1 MTELHSLEI
10 IIMLFA
16 AVLTLTT
23 VARKV
28 FIPYPILLVIG
39 GLALGLVP
47 GVPRMALDPDLVFL
61 VFLPPILSAA
71 AFFTPLREFRANIR
85 PISLLAVGLVVVTT
99 AAVAAVAHAVLPGIG
114 WAEAL
119 ALGAIVS
126 PPDAVSATAI
136 AKRLRIPPRI
146 VTILE
151 GESLVNDATALVLYR
166 VAVGVAVSGVFVPGE
181 GVLIFIYAGT
191 VGIAIGIGVAMLMRW
206 ALGATEESFTQ
217 IAITLLAPY
226 LAWVLG
232 ELTYSSSVFAC
243 VATGMYLRR
252 HPSEAVSPATRMK
265 GRAVWDLLVFVLNGF
280 IFMLIGLEVGALR
293 EAMPSGQ
300 FGSLVIAGAFVSATA
315 ILVRLVGVPLG
326 AILIR
331 LVSPSL
337 RARDPLPPW
346 SHTFI
351 VAWTGMR
358 GIVTLAAA
366 LALPLTT
373 AAGAPFPF
381 RAEIIMLSFS
391 VILATLVLQG
401 LSLAPLIRLLPLEED
416 RGDEQK
422 ERQAHEHA
430 AATALKRL
438 DDLAGRDW
446 AVPEQIERIR
456 LHYTHRLQR
465 PEAQSGTVDA
475 ECTREATDPFGR
487 LWLETLATERL
498 ALIALR
504 NDGTINDELL
514 HRLERELDVHAMRLG
529 IGERRLNSE
538 EAV

>member
-181 GVLIFIYAGT
+181 GVLLFIYAGT

-206 ALGATEESFTQ
+206 ALGRHRRK
-217 IAITLLAPY
+217 LHPDRDHLAGSLPGVGIGRID
-226 LAWVLG
+226 L
-232 ELTYSSSVFAC
+232 FFIR
-243 VATGMYLRR
+243 LRMRGDR
-252 HPSEAVSPATRMK
+252 HVSPPA
-265 GRAVWDLLVFVLNGF
+265 
-280 IFMLIGLEVGALR
+280 
-293 EAMPSGQ
+293 S
-300 FGSLVIAGAFVSATA
+300 
-315 ILVRLVGVPLG
+315 
-326 AILIR
+326 
-331 LVSPSL
+331 
-337 RARDPLPPW
+337 
-346 SHTFI
+346 
-351 VAWTGMR
+351 
-358 GIVTLAAA
+358 
-366 LALPLTT
+366 
-373 AAGAPFPF
+373 
-381 RAEIIMLSFS
+381 
-391 VILATLVLQG
+391 
-401 LSLAPLIRLLPLEED
+401 
-416 RGDEQK
+416 
-422 ERQAHEHA
+422 
-430 AATALKRL
+430 
-438 DDLAGRDW
+438 
-446 AVPEQIERIR
+446 
-456 LHYTHRLQR
+456 
-465 PEAQSGTVDA
+465 
-475 ECTREATDPFGR
+475 
-487 LWLETLATERL
+487 
-498 ALIALR
+498 
-504 NDGTINDELL
+504 
-514 HRLERELDVHAMRLG
+514 
-529 IGERRLNSE
+529 
-538 EAV
+538 

>member
-1 MTELHSLEI
+1 M
-10 IIMLFA
+10 
-16 AVLTLTT
+16 
-23 VARKV
+23 
-28 FIPYPILLVIG
+28 
-39 GLALGLVP
+39 
-47 GVPRMALDPDLVFL
+47 
-61 VFLPPILSAA
+61 
-71 AFFTPLREFRANIR
+71 
-85 PISLLAVGLVVVTT
+85 TT

-293 EAMPSGQ
+293 RGDALRPVRVAGDRW
-300 FGSLVIAGAFVSATA
+300 SLRQCDSH
-315 ILVRLVGVPLG
+315 LG
-326 AILIR
+326 ALGRGSVGSHTDQTGEPIITGSRSSTAVVPYLHR
-331 LVSPSL
+331 RVD
-337 RARDPLPPW
+337 RHARDRNP
-346 SHTFI
+346 
-351 VAWTGMR
+351 R
-358 GIVTLAAA
+358 GCIGSAADDGRRSTVPVSSRNHHA
-366 LALPLTT
+366 QLLCHPCDA
-373 AAGAPFPF
+373 
-381 RAEIIMLSFS
+381 
-391 VILATLVLQG
+391 VLQG

-504 NDGTINDELL
+504 NDGTINDGLL